1 MTAYDARMKRRRPM
15 ASHRSK
21 RNARLL
27 AVGLLFLVAGLAMG
41 LCFGSVSVPLS
52 KVVSA
57 LIRGPISASDPALTD
72 VSPTI
77 VWTLRFPRVILAF
90 VEGAGLGA
98 AGSVMQG
105 LFRNPMAD
113 PYVLGVSSGASLG
126 AVLGIALGAG
136 GALGVWSLPA
146 LAFAGA
152 LGSIALVY
160 RLSTYR
166 KHTDTWT
173 LLLSGIAVSSLI
185 SSLIAFIMVIAR
197 ERVDEIVFWTM
208 GALSRAS
215 WMSVGASLIYTIPG
229 LAILYKNA
237 RSLNALSFGEEPAF
251 HMGVPVQRVKRTLLW
266 TTSLVVAGGVAFTG
280 PIGFVGLIVPH
291 AVRLIIGPD
300 HRWLMPLS
308 ALLGGNALMF
318 ADLLARV
325 MARPREIPVGVITAL
340 AGAPFFLYLLAKT
353 RRGRE

>member
-1 MTAYDARMKRRRPM
+1 M

-185 SSLIAFIMVIAR
+185 SSLITFIMVIAR
-197 ERVDEIVFWTM
+197 GQVDEIVFWTM

-215 WMSVGASLIYTIPG
+215 WMSVGASLICDSRPCH
-229 LAILYKNA
+229 
-237 RSLNALSFGEEPAF
+237 SLQELTVSERAFSGEEPAF
-251 HMGVPVQRVKRTLLW
+251 PWGAVSGSNGRCSGLPLW
-266 TTSLVVAGGVAFTG
+266 WWQAEWLSRDL
-280 PIGFVGLIVPH
+280 GFVGSSCLT
-291 AVRLIIGPD
+291 
-300 HRWLMPLS
+300 RWS
-308 ALLGGNALMF
+308 
-318 ADLLARV
+318 
-325 MARPREIPVGVITAL
+325 
-340 AGAPFFLYLLAKT
+340 
-353 RRGRE
+353 